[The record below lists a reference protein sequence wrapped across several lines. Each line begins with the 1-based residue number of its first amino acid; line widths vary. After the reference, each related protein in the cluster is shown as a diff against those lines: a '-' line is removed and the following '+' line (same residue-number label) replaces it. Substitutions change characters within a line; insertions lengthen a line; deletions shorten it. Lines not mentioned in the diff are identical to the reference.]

1 MEISKSDY
9 RFLLEE
15 FDEDRIID
23 RYAWIYSMI
32 EDYLAL
38 NNLTEY
44 ASVSEDIL
52 NHVVVDYFVDIY
64 RLKPFQEID
73 LVHDSKIYSYMAFWL
88 LRHKPI
94 QIKTSENEENVFVN
108 EEFVSDF
115 LESYLF
121 NNPASIGILKE
132 SQEAVDNFRKTM
144 VYYFKYRDYSAKGI
158 EMLILAFNA
167 DRGYQYSV
175 DHKR

>member
-1 MEISKSDY
+1 MEISKTDY
-9 RFLLEE
+9 QFLIDGFGEE
-15 FDEDRIID
+15 RIID
-23 RYAWIYSMI
+23 RYSWLYSMI
-32 EDYLAL
+32 DDYIKQ
-38 NNLTEY
+38 NNLTECV
-44 ASVSEDIL
+44 AVSEDIL

-73 LVHDSKIYSYMAFWL
+73 LVHDSKIYSYMSFWL

-94 QIKTSENEENVFVN
+94 QIKISENEENVFIN
-108 EEFVSDF
+108 ERFVADF

-144 VYYFKYRDYSAKGI
+144 LYYFKYRDYSAKGI
-158 EMLILAFNA
+158 EMLILAFSA
-167 DRGYQYSV
+167 GRGYQYSV
-175 DHKR
+175 DHQR